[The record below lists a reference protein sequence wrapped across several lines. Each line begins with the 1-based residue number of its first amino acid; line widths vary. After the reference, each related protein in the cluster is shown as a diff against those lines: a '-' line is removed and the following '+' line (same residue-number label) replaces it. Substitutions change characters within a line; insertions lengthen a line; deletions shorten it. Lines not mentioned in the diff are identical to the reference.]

1 MSLNVLG
8 LTFSAVVFLGIFI
21 AAAVAG
27 MKIYRKIRSI
37 SRQAFGT
44 ENILE
49 GFSL

>member
-27 MKIYRKIRSI
+27 MKIYRNGRFHD
-37 SRQAFGT
+37 RH
-44 ENILE
+44 LE
-49 GFSL
+49 QRIF